1 MSALLRTTARI
12 ALTASPLRAA
22 APVRAMSV
30 RAAGGKF
37 AEREKGEEDR
47 YTWEHEK
54 EQIKALRAQLAA
66 KENAAKK
73 KLDAKEVHDPE
84 FHEELKQVNPV
95 ANATHAG
102 GSDSISK
109 REAAA
114 ENRYIREMEAKNK
127 KH

>member
-1 MSALLRTTARI
+1 MSSLLLRTTRI
-12 ALTASPLRAA
+12 ALTTPLRAA
-22 APVRAMSV
+22 PIRAMSI

-66 KENAAKK
+66 KEAAAKQ
-73 KLDAKEVHDPE
+73 KLDSKEVHDPE
-84 FHEELKQVNPV
+84 FHESLNQTKAVP
-95 ANATHAG
+95 NATHAG
-102 GSDSISK
+102 SSDSFSK

-114 ENRYIREMEAKNK
+114 ENRYIREQEAKSR